1 MLALYLAALG
11 FGCSLIVVSLLLG
24 AGEAKDFDKDL
35 SLDKAIDLHVGA
47 HVGPGGAAHEDVPAV
62 WTPFLSMRF
71 WTFGAATFGLAG
83 TMLSLLGLPE
93 LLVLAVAV
101 GSGGALGTGAAWF
114 FRALKRDQVS
124 GDTSFDRFE
133 GEEARVVVGIR
144 GNQFGKIVVHTLAGR
159 VEMPATT
166 RDERPIVAGS
176 TVIVASV
183 RHGVADVS
191 RLPTPGGRTPAKHA
205 HQVSPPTDG
214 EPT

>member
-24 AGEAKDFDKDL
+24 AGETKDFDKDL
-35 SLDKAIDLHVGA
+35 TVDKGLDLQEAGHVGHA
-47 HVGPGGAAHEDVPAV
+47 GAEGHDVPSL

-71 WTFGAATFGLAG
+71 WTFGAASFGLAG

-93 LLVLAVAV
+93 MLVLAVAV
-101 GSGGALGTGAAWF
+101 ASGGALGTGAAWF
-114 FRALKRDQVS
+114 FRALKRDTVS
-124 GDTSFDRFE
+124 GDTSFDRFA

-144 GNQFGKIVVHTLAGR
+144 SHQQGKIVVHTLAGR

-166 RDERPIVAGS
+166 QDERPIAVGS

-183 RHGVADVS
+183 RNGVADVS
-191 RLPTPGGRTPAKHA
+191 RLPTPGGRAHA
-205 HQVSPPTDG
+205 RVAAQELPPGGG
-214 EPT
+214 ERT